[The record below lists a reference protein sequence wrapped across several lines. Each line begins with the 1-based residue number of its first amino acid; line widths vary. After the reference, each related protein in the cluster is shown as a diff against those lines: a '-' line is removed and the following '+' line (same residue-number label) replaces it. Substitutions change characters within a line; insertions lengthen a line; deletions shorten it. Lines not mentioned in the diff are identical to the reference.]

1 MITWSE
7 KGGGEE
13 RMHLRCRPFRGHAEA
28 LQQYMWHRPM
38 QHVRGYTRSHW
49 TLPLGDYSLR
59 IVPMAARET
68 ANKTTTKHVLPLLA
82 VSIAVTV
89 WRYYTPCISQWRRF
103 MAFIKATTTQCRHRA
118 STRPYNQSD
127 TPMPVVSN
135 ISLSLWNRLQEKGW
149 SLITIW
155 VWHTKLMRST

>member
-1 MITWSE
+1 MITWSK

-13 RMHLRCRPFRGHAEA
+13 RMHLRCRSFWWPCGSIAAIHVA
-28 LQQYMWHRPM
+28 LPDAACPG
-38 QHVRGYTRSHW
+38 VR
-49 TLPLGDYSLR
+49 
-59 IVPMAARET
+59 IAPMAARET